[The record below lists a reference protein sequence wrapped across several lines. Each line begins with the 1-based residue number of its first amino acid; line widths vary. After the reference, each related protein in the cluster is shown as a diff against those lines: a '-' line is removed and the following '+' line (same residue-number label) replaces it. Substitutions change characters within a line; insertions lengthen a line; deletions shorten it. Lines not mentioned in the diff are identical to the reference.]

1 MSPDL
6 RAENGASQLVSA
18 THAIPSWTL
27 SGKSTHRS
35 CAMNRN
41 ADYTPWR
48 VFFLNRKGRNSETF
62 RCLLQSLVRPPLMM
76 ILLWGSLPLC
86 AQQKGATQ
94 VQLEDA
100 ELYYAFLRAHTD
112 TDLKI
117 QASAPAAA
125 TSLSTSTAA
134 LYNISASD
142 LPKLT
147 AEVRK
152 FNVNLGAWYLAQQN
166 YLYQQKVAKKKP
178 DPKVLV
184 NNQWQRQRLV
194 MNAHAGIRGAIQR
207 SSWAGLHSYITGA
220 FATSLQQAKG
230 AAQ

>member
-1 MSPDL
+1 MTTTKC
-6 RAENGASQLVSA
+6 VF
-18 THAIPSWTL
+18 H
-27 SGKSTHRS
+27 KS
-35 CAMNRN
+35 
-41 ADYTPWR
+41 
-48 VFFLNRKGRNSETF
+48 KGRNSETF
-62 RCLLQSLVRPPLMM
+62 RCLLQSLVRLPLMM
-76 ILLWGSLPLC
+76 ILLWESLPLC
-86 AQQKGATQ
+86 AQQKGATR
-94 VQLEDA
+94 VQLEDP
-100 ELYYAFLRAHTD
+100 ELYYAFLRAHTN

-207 SSWAGLHSYITGA
+207 SSWAGLHGYITGA
-220 FATSLQQAKG
+220 FANSLQQATKG

>member
-1 MSPDL
+1 M
-6 RAENGASQLVSA
+6 
-18 THAIPSWTL
+18 TI
-27 SGKSTHRS
+27 
-35 CAMNRN
+35 
-41 ADYTPWR
+41 
-48 VFFLNRKGRNSETF
+48 
-62 RCLLQSLVRPPLMM
+62 
-76 ILLWGSLPLC
+76 ILLWGRLPLC
-86 AQQKGATQ
+86 AQQTKAPQ
-94 VQLEDA
+94 IAKVENP
-100 ELYYAFLRAHTD
+100 ELYYAFLRAHTN

-207 SSWAGLHSYITGA
+207 SSWAGLHGYITGA
-220 FATSLQQAKG
+220 FATSLQQATKG

>member
-1 MSPDL
+1 MVVAHQSIPD
-6 RAENGASQLVSA
+6 
-18 THAIPSWTL
+18 
-27 SGKSTHRS
+27 
-35 CAMNRN
+35 
-41 ADYTPWR
+41 D
-48 VFFLNRKGRNSETF
+48 
-62 RCLLQSLVRPPLMM
+62 RCLVGGGGR
-76 ILLWGSLPLC
+76 LPLC
-86 AQQKGATQ
+86 AQQTKAPQIAQ
-94 VQLEDA
+94 VENP
-100 ELYYAFLRAHTD
+100 ELYYAFLRAHTN

-220 FATSLQQAKG
+220 FATSLQQATKG

>member
-1 MSPDL
+1 MSVAVARKSAVDVDPFVGKPASL
-6 RAENGASQLVSA
+6 RAAEGSDPGP
-18 THAIPSWTL
+18 T
-27 SGKSTHRS
+27 G
-35 CAMNRN
+35 
-41 ADYTPWR
+41 
-48 VFFLNRKGRNSETF
+48 GR
-62 RCLLQSLVRPPLMM
+62 RALLRLPARP
-76 ILLWGSLPLC
+76 
-86 AQQKGATQ
+86 
-94 VQLEDA
+94 
-100 ELYYAFLRAHTD
+100 HN

-207 SSWAGLHSYITGA
+207 SSWAGLHGYITGA